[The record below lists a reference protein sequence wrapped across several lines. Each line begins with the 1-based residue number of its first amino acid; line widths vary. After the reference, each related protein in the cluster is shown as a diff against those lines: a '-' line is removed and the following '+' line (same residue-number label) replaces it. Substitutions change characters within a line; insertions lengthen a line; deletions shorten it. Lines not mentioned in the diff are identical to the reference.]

1 MKKLNEKE
9 EQIMQIIWRMEKAFV
24 REIME
29 ELDDPQV
36 PVTTI
41 SSLVRKLET
50 DGWLDHEAFGKTHR
64 YFPLISMEAYRK
76 ASVSQIK
83 EHYFAGSTAQLLS
96 YFLREEKTDLS
107 EIERLLEE
115 IKKSESKGR

>member
-1 MKKLNEKE
+1 
-9 EQIMQIIWRMEKAFV
+9 MQIIWRMGKSFV

-41 SSLVRKLET
+41 SSMVRKLET
-50 DGWLDHEAFGKTHR
+50 EGWLGHEAFGKTHR
-64 YFPLISMEAYRK
+64 YFPLISMEEYRK
-76 ASVSQIK
+76 ASMTQIK
-83 EHYFAGSTAQLLS
+83 ENYFAGSATQLLS
-96 YFLREEKTDLS
+96 YFLREEKTDLN

-115 IKKSESKGR
+115 IKKSESK

>member
-9 EQIMQIIWRMEKAFV
+9 EEIMQIIWRMEKAFV

-29 ELDDPQV
+29 ELDDHQV

-50 DGWLDHEAFGKTHR
+50 EGWLDHEAFGKTHR
-64 YFPLISMEAYRK
+64 YFPLISMEEYRK

-115 IKKSESKGR
+115 IKKSESK